1 MSRLV
6 LRGVR
11 KILGGRWVLDGVDLT
26 WDRPGTLVLHGENG
40 AGKSTLLRI
49 LAGVIPADAGE
60 IIVHGHRLTHDRLG
74 ALRRLGYAPEIAEL
88 PSHLRVAELVA
99 LVAALKQ
106 REAPAPALIERL
118 GVTAILGQRLGSLS
132 LGQRRRA
139 CLLAA
144 LTGDP
149 DLLVLDEP
157 TNGLDRDGIAL
168 LVDLLAERAASG
180 LAAVVATHDRA
191 FIDRVATARVAVVG
205 GRALPEPE

>member
-6 LRGVR
+6 VAGVR
-11 KILGGRWVLDGVDLT
+11 KLLGGRWVLDGVDFT

-40 AGKSTLLRI
+40 AGKSTLLRV

-60 IIVHGHRLTHDRLG
+60 ITVHGHRLTTDRLA

-88 PSHLRVAELVA
+88 PTHLRVSELLA
-99 LVAALKQ
+99 LVTALKGVS
-106 REAPAPALIERL
+106 APAPALIERL

-168 LVDLLAERAASG
+168 LIDLLSERAQSG

-191 FIDRVATARVAVVG
+191 FIERVATGKIGIRG
-205 GRALPEPE
+205 GRAVTD

>member
-6 LRGVR
+6 VHGVR

-60 IIVHGHRLTHDRLG
+60 IVVHGHRLTTDRLG

-106 REAPAPALIERL
+106 CNAPAPALIERL

-157 TNGLDRDGIAL
+157 TNGLDREGIAL
-168 LVDLLAERAASG
+168 LIDLLAERAASG

-191 FIDRVATARVAVVG
+191 FIARVATAKIAVVG
-205 GRALPEPE
+205 GRAVPD